1 MPRGTYT
8 VSYMNH
14 PITRDN
20 WYDAATEVGL
30 RLESI
35 AVATGKSYSAVYR
48 YHRGSRRPSDEWLK
62 EVAALVE
69 KQRGDVR

>member
-1 MPRGTYT
+1 MPRHT
-8 VSYMNH
+8 
-14 PITRDN
+14 ITRDN
-20 WYDAATEVGL
+20 WYDEAIAAGL

-62 EVAALVE
+62 EVTALIE
-69 KQRGDVR
+69 KHRGEVR

>member
-1 MPRGTYT
+1 MQ
-8 VSYMNH
+8 H

-20 WYDAATEVGL
+20 WREAAEEVGL

-35 AVATGKSYSAVYR
+35 AVATGKSFSAVYR
-48 YHRGSRRPSDEWLK
+48 YKTGTRRPSDEWLA

-69 KQRGDVR
+69 KARREQS